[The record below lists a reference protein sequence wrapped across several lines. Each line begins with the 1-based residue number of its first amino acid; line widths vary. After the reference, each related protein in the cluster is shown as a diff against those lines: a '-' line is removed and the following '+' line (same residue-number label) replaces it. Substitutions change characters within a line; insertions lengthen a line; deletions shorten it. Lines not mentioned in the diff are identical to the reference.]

1 MLEVAMN
8 ELKKAATDFY
18 NITGTKIVLFDE
30 NRRHLYSYPESHCS
44 FCKSIRSVSAL
55 EKKCFL
61 CDQIGFDEC
70 DKTRKPY
77 IYKCHMNLT
86 EAIAPIIENDIII
99 GYMMIGQIMNNSS
112 FDSVKKEAEQVSKKF
127 NLDSNALL
135 SGLKEFRLVDNSFI
149 YSAVNMASMCA
160 CYLYCNQ
167 IIKDR
172 SDILA
177 HQLQNYIESHISENL
192 KLDSICKTLF
202 ISRSR
207 LYKLSVDAFGMG
219 ITDYIKELRLEKA
232 KKMLKETTKPIYQIS
247 DEVGFRDSN
256 YFVRT
261 FKTKTGMTPGKYRK
275 NACN

>member
-1 MLEVAMN
+1 
-8 ELKKAATDFY
+8 
-18 NITGTKIVLFDE
+18 
-30 NRRHLYSYPESHCS
+30 
-44 FCKSIRSVSAL
+44 
-55 EKKCFL
+55 
-61 CDQIGFDEC
+61 
-70 DKTRKPY
+70 
-77 IYKCHMNLT
+77 MNLI

-192 KLDSICKTLF
+192 KLDSICKMLF

-247 DEVGFRDSN
+247 DEVGFKDSN